1 MATTFP
7 SKIETKL
14 EEGQLSGPALAFA
27 AITLA
32 LANFMVVL
40 DTTIANVS
48 VPHMAG
54 SLGVSPSQG
63 IWIITSYAVAEAVSV
78 PLTGWLAGRFGAVK
92 SFLYCMI
99 GFTVFSVLCGMS
111 SSFAMLV
118 VARVGQ
124 GLFAGPIMPLSQTL
138 LLRIFGR
145 KKSGNA
151 MGIWSVTTVIAPVL
165 GPILGGIISDNYN
178 WSWIFF
184 INIPVAAF
192 IIYGVVSRLSVIE
205 TTKAKLSFDTVG
217 LALLILFVGALQLVL
232 DLGREQDWFGS
243 SMIVSLSIVSTIA
256 FALFVAWEMTE
267 KTPIVDLRVF
277 RHRGFTAAVLAQ
289 SFGYAVFFATLVLIP
304 QYLQTVLGYTA
315 TSAGFATA
323 GMGVGSFIMSPIVAA
338 MTEKMDSRRLACF
351 GLLWLGFACVLRAFW
366 TSGSTFWDFAIPQIV
381 QGFGVPF
388 FFIPLTVIALGSVEE
403 RETASAAGL
412 MNFSRTMSGAIGSS
426 IAASWWYDKATVA
439 RSEMTNVLNTQ
450 DATGALD
457 GTGLSLDQV
466 RGSVEHLVD
475 SEAFAVAI
483 TQLFVLAAVIF
494 AVSALIIWLAPRPT
508 RALEP
513 GAAH

>member
-1 MATTFP
+1 MTT
-7 SKIETKL
+7 KIETGL
-14 EEGQLSGPALAFA
+14 GDGQLSGAALGFA

-54 SLGVSPSQG
+54 SLGISPSQG

-92 SFLYCMI
+92 TFLWCMV
-99 GFTVFSVLCGMS
+99 GFTIFSVLCGMS
-111 SSFAMLV
+111 SSFVMLV
-118 VARVGQ
+118 AARIGQ

-145 KKSGNA
+145 EKSGAA

-192 IIYGVVSRLSVIE
+192 IIFGVTSRLGVIE
-205 TTKAKLSFDTVG
+205 TAREKLSIDTVG

-232 DLGREQDWFGS
+232 DLGREHDWFGS
-243 SMIVSLSIVSTIA
+243 DMIVMLSVVSAVA
-256 FALFVAWEMTE
+256 FAVFVAWELTE
-267 KTPIVDLRVF
+267 KNPVVDLRVF
-277 RHRGFTAAVLAQ
+277 RHRGFTAAVMVQ
-289 SFGYAVFFATLVLIP
+289 SAGYAVFFATLVLIP

-338 MTEKMDSRRLACF
+338 MTDRMDSRRLACF
-351 GLLWLGFACVLRAFW
+351 GLLWLGLACVMRAFW
-366 TSGSTFWDFAIPQIV
+366 TSGSDFWDFAIPQIV

-388 FFIPLTVIALGSVEE
+388 FFIPLTVIALGAVEE

-412 MNFSRTMSGAIGSS
+412 MNFMRTMSGAIGSS
-426 IAASWWYDKATVA
+426 IAASLWYDKAIVS
-439 RSEMTNVLNTQ
+439 RSEMAGSLGTE
-450 DATGALD
+450 DAMTALD
-457 GTGLSLDQV
+457 GSDFTLDQV
-466 RGSVEHLVD
+466 RGSVERIVD
-475 SEAFAVAI
+475 GEAFTVAI
-483 TQLFVLAAVIF
+483 TQLFVLAAIIF
-494 AVSALIIWLAPRPT
+494 AVAALIIWLAPRPT

>member
-1 MATTFP
+1 MTTQ
-7 SKIETKL
+7 IAARVAEKL
-14 EEGQLSGPALAFA
+14 EDGQLSGAALGFA

-54 SLGVSPSQG
+54 SLGISPSQG

-92 SFLYCMI
+92 SFLWCMV
-99 GFTVFSVLCGMS
+99 GFTLFSVLCGLS
-111 SSFAMLV
+111 SSFVMLV
-118 VARVGQ
+118 AARIGQ

-145 KKSGNA
+145 KKSGSA

-165 GPILGGIISDNYN
+165 GPIFGGIISDNYA

-184 INIPVAAF
+184 INVPVAGF
-192 IIYGVVSRLSVIE
+192 IIFGVVSRLGVIE
-205 TTKAKLSFDTVG
+205 TVKARLSIDTVG
-217 LALLILFVGALQLVL
+217 LALLIVFVGALQLVL

-243 SMIVSLSIVSTIA
+243 GMIVMLGVVSAVA
-256 FALFVAWEMTE
+256 FAVFIAWELTE
-267 KTPIVDLRVF
+267 KSPVVDLRVF
-277 RHRGFTAAVLAQ
+277 RHRGFAAAVTAQ

-338 MTEKMDSRRLACF
+338 LTDKMDSRRLACF
-351 GLLWLGFACVLRAFW
+351 GLLWLGLACVLRAFW

-388 FFIPLTVIALGSVEE
+388 FFIPLTVIALGAVEE

-412 MNFSRTMSGAIGSS
+412 MNFMRTMSGAIGSS
-426 IAASWWYDKATVA
+426 LAASWWYDKAAVA
-439 RSEMTNVLNTQ
+439 RSEIVGRMNIQ
-450 DATGALD
+450 DAMGSLD
-457 GTGLSLDQV
+457 GSGFTVDQV
-466 RGSVEHLVD
+466 RGSVERLVD
-475 SEAFAVAI
+475 SEAFAVSI

-494 AVSALIIWLAPRPT
+494 AVSAMIIWLAPRPT

>member
-1 MATTFP
+1 MN
-7 SKIETKL
+7 TKV
-14 EEGQLSGPALAFA
+14 EAQAEDGQLSGAALGFA

-54 SLGVSPSQG
+54 SLGISPSQG

-78 PLTGWLAGRFGAVK
+78 PLTGWLAGRFGGVK

-99 GFTVFSVLCGMS
+99 GFTVFSVLCGLS
-111 SSFAMLV
+111 SSFVMLI
-118 VARVGQ
+118 VARIGQ

-145 KKSGNA
+145 EKSGNA

-165 GPILGGIISDNYN
+165 GPIFGGIISDNYS

-192 IIYGVVSRLSVIE
+192 VIFGVVKRLGVIE
-205 TTKAKLSFDTVG
+205 TAKAKLSIDTVG
-217 LALLILFVGALQLVL
+217 LGLLIVFVGALQLVL
-232 DLGREQDWFGS
+232 DLGREHDWFGS
-243 SMIVSLSIVSTIA
+243 SIIVVLSLISAVA
-256 FALFVAWEMTE
+256 FAVFVAWEMTE
-267 KTPIVDLRVF
+267 KNPVVDLRVF
-277 RHRGFTAAVLAQ
+277 RHRGFAAAVGAQ

-323 GMGVGSFIMSPIVAA
+323 GMGVGSFIMSPIVAK
-338 MTEKMDSRRLACF
+338 MTETMDSRRLACF

-412 MNFSRTMSGAIGSS
+412 MNFVRTMSGAIGSS
-426 IAASWWYDKATVA
+426 LAASWWYDKATVA
-439 RSEMTNVLNTQ
+439 RSEMIGRLNTQ
-450 DATGALD
+450 DAMGSLD
-457 GTGLSLDQV
+457 GSGFTLEQM
-466 RGSVEHLVD
+466 RGSVERIVD
-475 SEAFAVAI
+475 GEAFAMSI
-483 TQLFVLAAVIF
+483 TQLFVLAAIIF
-494 AVSALIIWLAPRPT
+494 AVAATIIWLAPRPN
-508 RALEP
+508 RAIDP
-513 GAAH
+513 GASH

>member
-1 MATTFP
+1 MATQP
-7 SKIETKL
+7 HIARED
-14 EEGQLSGPALAFA
+14 GQLSGTALGFA

-78 PLTGWLAGRFGAVK
+78 PLTGWLAGRFGAVRT
-92 SFLYCMI
+92 FLYCMI
-99 GFTVFSVLCGMS
+99 GFTVFSVLCGLS

-118 VARVGQ
+118 VARIGQ

-145 KKSGNA
+145 EKSGNA

-165 GPILGGIISDNYN
+165 GPILGGVISDNYN

-184 INIPVAAF
+184 INVPVAAF
-192 IIYGVVSRLSVIE
+192 IIYGVVMRLGVVE
-205 TTKAKLSFDTVG
+205 TAKAKLSIDYVG
-217 LALLILFVGALQLVL
+217 LALLVLWVGALQLVL
-232 DLGREQDWFGS
+232 DLGREHDWFGD
-243 SMIVSLSIVSTIA
+243 SMIVALAIFSLVG
-256 FALFVAWEMTE
+256 FAVFIAWELTE
-267 KTPIVDLRVF
+267 KSPIVDLRIF
-277 RHRGFTAAVLAQ
+277 RYRGFTAAVLAQ

-304 QYLQTVLGYTA
+304 QWLQTSLGYTS

-323 GMGVGSFIMSPIVAA
+323 GMGIGAFIMSPIVAA
-338 MTEKMDSRRLACF
+338 MTEKMDSRALACF
-351 GLLWLGFACVLRAFW
+351 GLLWLGLASVMRIYW
-366 TSGSTFWDFAIPQIV
+366 TTGSDFWDFALPQIV

-388 FFIPLTVIALGSVEE
+388 FFIPLTVIALGSV
-403 RETASAAGL
+403 RQVETASAAGL
-412 MNFSRTMSGAIGSS
+412 MSFIRTMSGAVGAS
-426 IAASWWYDKATVA
+426 IAASWWFDMAAVS
-439 RSEMTNVLNTQ
+439 RSEMVDRLNSG
-450 DATGALD
+450 DAETALA
-457 GTGLSLDQV
+457 TSGLSLDQV
-466 RGSVEHLVD
+466 RGGVERLVD
-475 SEAFAVAI
+475 GEAFAVAI
-483 TQLFVLAAVIF
+483 TQLFTLSALIF
-494 AVSALIIWLAPRPT
+494 IVSAVIIWLAPRPT

>member
-1 MATTFP
+1 M
-7 SKIETKL
+7 TKV
-14 EEGQLSGPALAFA
+14 EDGQLSGPALAFA

-48 VPHMAG
+48 VPHMSG
-54 SLGVSPSQG
+54 SLGISPSQG

-78 PLTGWLAGRFGAVK
+78 PLTGWLAGRFGAVQT
-92 SFLYCMI
+92 FLWCMV
-99 GFTVFSVLCGMS
+99 GFTVFSVLCGLA
-111 SSFAMLV
+111 SSFDMLV
-118 VARVGQ
+118 LSRVGQ

-145 KKSGNA
+145 EKSGNA

-165 GPILGGIISDNYN
+165 GPILGGVISDNYS

-192 IIYGVVSRLSVIE
+192 IIYGVITKLGVIE
-205 TTKAKLSFDTVG
+205 TIKEKISIDTVG
-217 LALLILFVGALQLVL
+217 LLLLVIWVGSLQLIL
-232 DLGREQDWFGS
+232 DLGREHDWFGD
-243 SMIVSLSIVSTIA
+243 SMIVGLAIVAAIG
-256 FALFVAWEMTE
+256 FAMFIAWEMTE
-267 KTPIVDLRVF
+267 KNPIVDLRIF
-277 RHRGFTAAVLAQ
+277 RYRGFTAAVLAQ

-304 QYLQTVLGYTA
+304 QWLQTSLGYTA

-338 MTEKMDSRRLACF
+338 MTEKMDSRGLACF
-351 GLLWLGFACVLRAFW
+351 GLLWLGLACVMRVYW
-366 TSGSTFWDFAIPQIV
+366 TTGSEFWDFALPQIV

-403 RETASAAGL
+403 KETASAAGL
-412 MNFSRTMSGAIGSS
+412 MNFMRTMSGATGAS
-426 IAASWWYDKATVA
+426 IAATWWYDMAAVS
-439 RSEMTNVLNTQ
+439 RSEMVDRLNT
-450 DATGALD
+450 AGAENALSTTGF
-457 GTGLSLDQV
+457 SLDQV
-466 RGSVEHLVD
+466 RGGVELLVEG
-475 SEAFAVAI
+475 EAFAVAI
-483 TQLFVLAAVIF
+483 TQLFTLAAIIF
-494 AVSALIIWLAPRPT
+494 AVSALIIWLAPRPN
-508 RALEP
+508 RKLEP